1 LGDEK
6 IEAALVRVGQPALT
20 YQFFQQ
26 LTSEIEAKKK
36 AGEQTAVQQMIAMRE
51 RLLVIFDEMQA
62 ESKRLL
68 DEADD
73 MLQAIL
79 AAEDKTAA
87 IQANMAKID
96 DAFMY
101 LLSTRI
107 AQADQDGRTAEMQAL
122 NEVHELIVKTAE
134 SQYPPEILL
143 LNQLMEAP
151 SPDAQNKILDEN
163 QALLSADLVGMV
175 DAVMQQFK
183 EAGQEELNGR
193 LREIKSKIEA
203 RI

>member
-1 LGDEK
+1 
-6 IEAALVRVGQPALT
+6 
-20 YQFFQQ
+20 
-26 LTSEIEAKKK
+26 
-36 AGEQTAVQQMIAMRE
+36 
-51 RLLVIFDEMQA
+51 
-62 ESKRLL
+62 
-68 DEADD
+68 
-73 MLQAIL
+73 
-79 AAEDKTAA
+79 
-87 IQANMAKID
+87 MAKID